1 MSLFDTDLNTIDTDI
16 FKFKYNASS
25 ASAYRGYDM
34 VKMRVKRSCYNFTAK
49 LYSKKYFIVYSIE
62 KKKIYILTIMD
73 NIVLE
78 KEMKFNNLSAFDID
92 CIIRQYAD
100 KLLNEA
106 SLKDSNNSYSIEFY

>member
-1 MSLFDTDLNTIDTDI
+1 MSLFDTDLDTIDTDI

-34 VKMRVKRSCYNFTAK
+34 VKMRAKGECYNWTS

-92 CIIRQYAD
+92 CIIQQYVD

-106 SLKDSNNSYSIEFY
+106 SLKDPNKSYSIEFY

>member
-1 MSLFDTDLNTIDTDI
+1 MSLFDTDLDTIDTDI

-34 VKMRVKRSCYNFTAK
+34 VKIRVKKDNYYFWT
-49 LYSKKYFIVYSIE
+49 LYSKKYFVVYSIE
-62 KKKIYILTIMD
+62 KKKIYIITIMND
-73 NIVLE
+73 IVLE

-92 CIIRQYAD
+92 CVIQQYAD

-106 SLKDSNNSYSIEFY
+106 SLKDPNKSYSIEFY

>member
-34 VKMRVKRSCYNFTAK
+34 VKMRAKGESYNYTS
-49 LYSKKYFIVYSIE
+49 LYPKKYFIVYSIE
-62 KKKIYILTIMD
+62 KKKIYIITIMND
-73 NIVLE
+73 IVLE
-78 KEMKFNNLSAFDID
+78 KEMKFNNLSAFDIN
-92 CIIRQYAD
+92 CVIQQYAD

-106 SLKDSNNSYSIEFY
+106 SLKDPNKSYSIEFY

>member
-1 MSLFDTDLNTIDTDI
+1 MSLFDTDLDTIDTDI

-34 VKMRVKRSCYNFTAK
+34 VKMRAKGESYNYTS

-62 KKKIYILTIMD
+62 KKKIYIITIMND
-73 NIVLE
+73 IVLE

-92 CIIRQYAD
+92 CVIQQYAD

-106 SLKDSNNSYSIEFY
+106 SLKDPNKSYSIEFY

>member
-34 VKMRVKRSCYNFTAK
+34 VKMRVKEVDIISHHYIP
-49 LYSKKYFIVYSIE
+49 KKYFIVYSIE
-62 KKKIYILTIMD
+62 KKKIYIITIMND
-73 NIVLE
+73 IVLE

-92 CIIRQYAD
+92 CIIQQYAD

-106 SLKDSNNSYSIEFY
+106 SLKDPNKSYNIEFY